1 MNKQQKHEE
10 GSEEQKKKQ
19 IFRSG
24 PNEGN
29 KIQNKE
35 ESDEER
41 STQQQSINTM
51 LIAMESLQKG
61 LEQLLL
67 QTKSH

>member
-1 MNKQQKHEE
+1 MNKHQKHEE

-29 KIQNKE
+29 KIQKKE

-41 STQQQSINTM
+41 STNQQSINLM
-51 LIAMESLQKG
+51 LVAMESLKKG

-67 QTKSH
+67 QTKSQ